1 MTTFFALLTFFFS
14 LSPHS
19 QPFSPA
25 RLELAEAITHALQ
38 EGGPLFTH
46 DDDLTRSAA
55 LMAAVAFREGSFDL
69 SAVGDHGRSIG
80 TFQLYGRHDLS
91 GDVRAQARVAHAM
104 LKASIATDREHPVA
118 QYARG
123 PRWRSEEAQ
132 RISNDR
138 MRLAKAL
145 APGNIGR

>member
-1 MTTFFALLTFFFS
+1 MTTLFTLLAFFFS

-19 QPFSPA
+19 QPFSPQ
-25 RLELAEAITHALQ
+25 RLELAQAITLALQ
-38 EGGPLFTH
+38 EGGPLFAH

-55 LMAAVAFREGSFDL
+55 LMAAVAFREGSFEL
-69 SAVGDHGRSIG
+69 GVVGDHGQSIG

-91 GDVRAQARVAHAM
+91 GDVRAQAKVAHAM
-104 LKASIATDREHPVA
+104 LRASITTDRSHPVA

-123 PRWRSEEAQ
+123 PRWASLEAQ

-138 MRLAKAL
+138 MALAKRLAS
-145 APGNIGR
+145 GNLER